1 MKDRIPTYP
10 GRVKLIPVE
19 GQENTYTLTMAD
31 EPTQEGMALT
41 KANLIH
47 DETIKELYFPNDMT
61 DEEAANKT
69 IADAFSMISTRL
81 SIQLILI
88 NDLTAKINGDS
99 IAENTDIHTVTS
111 NGLHT
116 VDSNAIALTCS
127 HLPIVANNKPTAGYL
142 EVFELGTTGYI
153 FQRFTPYNNA
163 GMFTR
168 TYYPGN
174 TSWGSWLKY
183 SSAAVDTYT
192 PSNTTS

>member
-31 EPTQEGMALT
+31 EPTPEGMALT

-47 DETIKELYFPNDMT
+47 DDTIKELSLRDDMT

-69 IADAFSMISTRL
+69 IDDVFSMISARLAIQLL
-81 SIQLILI
+81 SISVLA
-88 NDLTAKINGDS
+88 AKVNGDS
-99 IAENTDIHTVTS
+99 IVENTDINTVTS

-116 VDSNAIALTCS
+116 VDSDAIALTCS
-127 HLPIVANNKPTAGYL
+127 NLPIVSNSKPTAGYL
-142 EVFELGTTGYI
+142 EVFELGTTGYL

-163 GMFTR
+163 GMCTR
-168 TYYPGN
+168 WYNQYRKV
-174 TSWGSWLKY
+174 WGDWMKY
-183 SSAAVDTYT
+183 SATVAQTYT
-192 PSNTTS
+192 PSNT

>member
-47 DETIKELYFPNDMT
+47 DDTIKELYFPNDMT

-69 IADAFSMISTRL
+69 IADVFSMISTRL
-81 SIQLILI
+81 AIQLISISGLA
-88 NDLTAKINGDS
+88 AKVNGES
-99 IAENTDIHTVTS
+99 IAENTDINTVTS
-111 NGLHT
+111 SGLKT

-127 HLPIVANNKPTAGYL
+127 NLPIVSNSQPTAGYL
-142 EVFELGTTGYI
+142 EVFELGTTGYL
-153 FQRFTPYNNA
+153 FQRFTPFNNA

-168 TYYPGN
+168 WYNQYNDAGWSN
-174 TSWGSWLKY
+174 WIKY
-183 SSAAVDTYT
+183 SGTAAQTYT
-192 PSNTTS
+192 PSNT

>member
-10 GRVKLIPVE
+10 GRVKLMPVE

-47 DETIKELYFPNDMT
+47 DDTIKELYLRDDMT

-81 SIQLILI
+81 ALQLFSIGV
-88 NDLTAKINGDS
+88 LTDKVNGKS
-99 IAENTDIHTVTS
+99 IAENTDINTVTS
-111 NGLHT
+111 SGLKT
-116 VDSNAIALTCS
+116 VDSNAIALTCPN
-127 HLPIVANNKPTAGYL
+127 LPIVANSQPTAGYL

-153 FQRFTPYNNA
+153 FQRFTPYNNT

-168 TYYPGN
+168 WYNWYNNAGW
-174 TSWGSWLKY
+174 SGWIKY
-183 SSAAVDTYT
+183 SGTAAQTYT
-192 PSNTTS
+192 PSNA

>member
-19 GQENTYTLTMAD
+19 GQENIYTLTMAD

-47 DETIKELYFPNDMT
+47 DDTIKELYLRDDMT

-81 SIQLILI
+81 ALQLFSIGV
-88 NDLTAKINGDS
+88 LTDKVNGKS
-99 IAENTDIHTVTS
+99 IAENTDINTVTS
-111 NGLHT
+111 NGLKT
-116 VDSNAIALTCS
+116 VDSNAIALTCPN
-127 HLPIVANNKPTAGYL
+127 LPIVANSQPTAGYL

-153 FQRFTPYNNA
+153 FQRFTPYNNT

-168 TYYPGN
+168 WYNWYNNAGW
-174 TSWGSWLKY
+174 SGWIKY
-183 SSAAVDTYT
+183 SGTAAQTYT
-192 PSNTTS
+192 PSNA